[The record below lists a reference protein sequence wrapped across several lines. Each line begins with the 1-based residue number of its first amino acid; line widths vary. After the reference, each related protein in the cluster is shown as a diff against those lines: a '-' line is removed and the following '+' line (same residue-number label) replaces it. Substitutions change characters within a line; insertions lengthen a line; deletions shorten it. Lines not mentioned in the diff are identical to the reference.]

1 MKIYILPLL
10 VLSFLISSCK
20 SNTVVTPPTVKLTD
34 YTFET
39 TPNNLDNVGYVFAV
53 NRDKM
58 QIPITMLN
66 LDPIEGTIV
75 VPTNSS
81 TREMSLGAL
90 IKFLGVP
97 NVNITANADL
107 NNTTKVTTTFA
118 LENPKVSR
126 AFLTKL
132 DSEITEKKESIK
144 TVLISQNLQNAD
156 VYVILET
163 IKTSK
168 VTYDFSKSKIG
179 KASLDAVFQNIAST
193 EDSFK
198 WNNSG
203 SGSLSYDLKKDLTVF
218 YKIFKIEVLPGAAGM
233 DLKRGVL
240 VKDSELI
247 YTSKLSTN

>member
-10 VLSFLISSCK
+10 VLLFFISSCK
-20 SNTVVTPPTVKLTD
+20 TAITPPTVKLTD
-34 YTFET
+34 YAFET

-53 NRDKM
+53 NKDKM

-81 TREMSLGAL
+81 TREMSFGAL
-90 IKFLGVP
+90 IKFLGAP
-97 NVNITANADL
+97 DVNMTASADL
-107 NNTTKVTTTFA
+107 HNTTKVTTTFS

-144 TVLISQNLQNAD
+144 TVLISQNLQNAN
-156 VYVILET
+156 VYVIFET
-163 IKTSK
+163 IKASK